1 MSKRFGTIAHLLTG
15 FVLVLKGYAK
25 ITDHYPVTGSIILV
39 FGLAIFGYVYYEKRQ
54 QLHSQHLQM
63 LVHFF
68 EGLALLFT
76 TYVYIDEG
84 KSYIQYVTFAAGIG
98 MFVTVYILYRKQ
110 KKQILPAESNPVL
123 ESPAIYESI
132 DTAPTVSAPEEEQ
145 QETK

>member
-1 MSKRFGTIAHLLTG
+1 MYKRFGTIAHLLTG

-25 ITDHYPVTGSIILV
+25 ITDHYPATGSIILL

-54 QLHSQHLQM
+54 RVHSPYLQM

-84 KSYIQYVTFAAGIG
+84 KTYIQYATLAAGIG
-98 MFVTVYILYRKQ
+98 MFVTVYILYKKQ
-110 KKQILPAESNPVL
+110 KKYSLHSKSKMKTEYTAANELNEAQGTLPSAE
-123 ESPAIYESI
+123 E
-132 DTAPTVSAPEEEQ
+132 
-145 QETK
+145 